1 MSSKEEN
8 SDFTYLGKR
17 IDKALNYVQT
27 NKPGLIEW
35 FKEYIETPY
44 LNIIY
49 GELEL
54 EEEDY
59 TFDYLDSLLD
69 DIEEKFNIIF
79 ETKQIMSNEFKRMIE
94 LAGLPITET
103 TTEENTT
110 ETLNENF
117 VGIPAINNVFERE
130 KTDYEL
136 AFEHF
141 TKGTSIL
148 EDYDKASQEMEEE
161 SLHQE
166 ESEELEEASPLEGGP
181 GYMTKNHA
189 GVLAR
194 LISDLESEDTSNFSE
209 SNLKNYEEALSN
221 LKTALEAT
229 KAKYRE
235 ETGTSL
241 NEELEEDVV
250 KGPNVKKVDGKWRV
264 LSGKTGKMWSQ
275 TYDSK
280 TDAEDAIKAYHA
292 SK

>member
-79 ETKQIMSNEFKRMIE
+79 ETKQIMSNEFKRMTE
-94 LAGLPITET
+94 LAGLPTTET
-103 TTEENTT
+103 TPEENTT
-110 ETLNENF
+110 ESLNENF

-141 TKGTSIL
+141 TKSTSIL

-166 ESEELEEASPLEGGP
+166 ESEELEEGNGLRVSPDNAVAYLENTLRSVWNRGVG
-181 GYMTKNHA
+181 KNDIDFQSMA
-189 GVLAR
+189 QSIAQDLG
-194 LISDLESEDTSNFSE
+194 LIEDLEEGIHDKDITSAPHTN
-209 SNLKNYEEALSN
+209 
-221 LKTALEAT
+221 
-229 KAKYRE
+229 
-235 ETGTSL
+235 
-241 NEELEEDVV
+241 V
-250 KGPNVKKVDGKWRV
+250 KGEMGNYDPKKRAANLAKLQNFGPKDK
-264 LSGKTGKMWSQ
+264 K
-275 TYDSK
+275 
-280 TDAEDAIKAYHA
+280 
-292 SK
+292 

>member
-79 ETKQIMSNEFKRMIE
+79 ETKQIMSNEFKRMME
-94 LAGLPITET
+94 LAGLPITENKV
-103 TTEENTT
+103 EEDTT

-141 TKGTSIL
+141 TKGTSL
-148 EDYDKASQEMEEE
+148 NEEMD
-161 SLHQE
+161 SMDFDMKK
-166 ESEELEEASPLEGGP
+166 EELLEKV
-181 GYMTKNHA
+181 KNLKDF
-189 GVLAR
+189 GLTGDEIEFNGL
-194 LISDLESEDTSNFSE
+194 LITCSTQEDENETPQYFVYEKEDESEDGVFNSTNPEEIVEFV
-209 SNLKNYEEALSN
+209 LNY
-221 LKTALEAT
+221 
-229 KAKYRE
+229 
-235 ETGTSL
+235 
-241 NEELEEDVV
+241 
-250 KGPNVKKVDGKWRV
+250 
-264 LSGKTGKMWSQ
+264 
-275 TYDSK
+275 
-280 TDAEDAIKAYHA
+280 
-292 SK
+292 